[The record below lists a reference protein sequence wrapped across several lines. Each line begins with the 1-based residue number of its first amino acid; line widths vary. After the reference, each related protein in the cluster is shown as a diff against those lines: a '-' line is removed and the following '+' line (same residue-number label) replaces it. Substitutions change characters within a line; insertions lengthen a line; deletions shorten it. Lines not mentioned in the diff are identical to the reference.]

1 MTDPET
7 SKVLVEVVS
16 VPWLTA
22 GVADVTADGEV
33 AADGEDPVEVAAD
46 GEDPVGEAAELDVPD
61 ALGGTGA
68 VAPPELEVEGPSP
81 PPLRPDGPPC
91 ADDGLPVLVAALWV
105 VPALASASDDGPCSG
120 PPMTTTAMAPAAMTD
135 VAAPATTAF
144 EWCIEACGYCIARCH
159 ADAPGALPGLGK
171 PEGPKRPARS
181 AALNRAAIPA
191 GVRSAMLLSS

>member
-1 MTDPET
+1 
-7 SKVLVEVVS
+7 VEVVT

-22 GVADVTADGEV
+22 GVADVAGDGEL
-33 AADGEDPVEVAAD
+33 AADGEDPAGEAGGF
-46 GEDPVGEAAELDVPD
+46 GEDTAGEAAEFDGPD

-68 VAPPELEVEGPSP
+68 VARAELEVEGASP
-81 PPLRPDGPPC
+81 RPLRPDGPPC
-91 ADDGLPVLVAALWV
+91 ADGGLPVLVAALWV
-105 VPALASASDDGPCSG
+105 VPALAPAADDGPCSG

-144 EWCIEACGYCIARCH
+144 EWCTGASGCCIARCQ
-159 ADAPGALPGLGK
+159 ADAPGALSGLGK

-191 GVRSAMLLSS
+191 GVGSAMVLSS